1 MGGVLVGLDRHK
13 CIDAFSAIGFP
24 DFGDYL
30 DPYKQ
35 KDFFAAFENGDLT
48 AAQFRDEVRRHIS
61 RPETADQEIDDAL
74 NIFLTGINPAKIRFL
89 RDLRNKYKLFL
100 LSNTNPISWKHTQ
113 ELFEE
118 AGGVPMVPAFDRV
131 FLSFEMNKSK
141 PGEAIF
147 RQVLRDA
154 GIRAEESLF
163 VDDGPANTAAASG
176 MGFRV
181 LLYDVNTDL
190 AAKVTEALEK
200 W

>member
-1 MGGVLVGLDRHK
+1 
-13 CIDAFSAIGFP
+13 
-24 DFGDYL
+24 
-30 DPYKQ
+30 
-35 KDFFAAFENGDLT
+35 
-48 AAQFRDEVRRHIS
+48 
-61 RPETADQEIDDAL
+61 
-74 NIFLTGINPAKIRFL
+74 
-89 RDLRNKYKLFL
+89 
-100 LSNTNPISWKHTQ
+100 
-113 ELFEE
+113 
-118 AGGVPMVPAFDRV
+118 MVSAFDRV